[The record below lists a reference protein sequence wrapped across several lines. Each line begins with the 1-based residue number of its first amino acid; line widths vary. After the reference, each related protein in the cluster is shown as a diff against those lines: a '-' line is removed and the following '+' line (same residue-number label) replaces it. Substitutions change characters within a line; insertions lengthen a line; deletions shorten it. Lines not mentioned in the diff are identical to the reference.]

1 MHEWTLRLDSAQVG
15 RTLPH
20 AQVGTF
26 AMNALLMTDN
36 KPEQPPKRSPFQG
49 AGAAYLPISGV
60 LVGAGIGWLIDQAH
74 GRFPLWTVICALV
87 FTGAGFYHM
96 IKEGSK

>member
-1 MHEWTLRLDSAQVG
+1 
-15 RTLPH
+15 
-20 AQVGTF
+20 
-26 AMNALLMTDN
+26 MTAPTMTEN
-36 KPEQPPKRSPFQG
+36 KPEQQPKRSPFQG